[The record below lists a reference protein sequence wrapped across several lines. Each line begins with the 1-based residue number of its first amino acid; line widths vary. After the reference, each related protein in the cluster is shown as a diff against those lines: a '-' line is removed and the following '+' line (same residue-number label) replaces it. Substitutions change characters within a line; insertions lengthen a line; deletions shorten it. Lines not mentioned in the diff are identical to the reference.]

1 MLNRIV
7 RRRPIAALGWAMRR
21 QGKERQE
28 IALSFFCCRKG
39 NHRAGIAAV
48 VITQQWKAL
57 VELEPANPCTHAPGF
72 ARCFE

>member
-7 RRRPIAALGWAMRR
+7 RRRPIAALEWAMRP

-28 IALSFFCCRKG
+28 IGLSFFGCRKG

-48 VITQQWKAL
+48 VITQQLKAL
-57 VELEPANPCTHAPGF
+57 VELEPANACTHPPGL